1 MSKIKPYIVTVK
13 YITFETEPPFIS
25 ELVDAHK
32 NGMGVD
38 VLEASF
44 EEAMVIAKPKS
55 EAVAAPKLAP
65 GHTIHTVPVVSMA
78 NIHAGGSSEKVLKA
92 LAGGGPRTVGEIK
105 ALTGLTSPNVNVL
118 MSRLKKLGRIKIG
131 GKGPYGSIYEF
142 VK

>member
-25 ELVDAHK
+25 DLVDAHK

-44 EEAMVIAKPKS
+44 EEAMVIAKPKR
-55 EAVAAPKLAP
+55 EAAPEAKLPP
-65 GHTIHTVPVVSMA
+65 GHTVHTVPVVNTASLQP
-78 NIHAGGSSEKVLKA
+78 GGPSEKVLKV
-92 LAGGGPRTVGEIK
+92 LAGSGPRTVGQIK
-105 ALTGLTSPNVNVL
+105 ELTGLTSPNVNVL

-131 GKGPYGSIYEF
+131 GKGPGGSIYEF